1 MSLPPLPAPSRRR
14 RRRLRRFLT
23 LAAVAVLV
31 IGGGTVA
38 VAALRLSQ
46 NVTTVELHP
55 ARTDEPPVVA
65 DFDGAFD
72 VLLVGSDGRAGQ
84 GAQYGEGGDVEG
96 SRNDVT
102 LLLHVNDA
110 HDAATVISFPRD
122 LLVDMPSCSDPD
134 TGKTWAA
141 GHRVQFN
148 ESLSRGGLGCVAST
162 VTALTGIDLAY
173 AAEISFTG
181 VIDASNAVGGVPIC
195 FAGPVHDRHSG
206 LEIPEAGT
214 YDLSGEQALALL
226 RSRYGIGDGSDLARI
241 STQQVFLSSLV
252 RTLRDQSTLTDPVKL
267 YGIADAATRN
277 MTLSTPL
284 ADLGTLAS
292 MAKVFSDLPLENIAF
307 VSYPHLPAG
316 DRVVPDEQS
325 AAALMERVI
334 SGETVSISSD
344 HTGRGSELSPPATP
358 PSDDSEGAET
368 TPPETTPPDTT
379 QPDTTQPDTTRPDAN
394 TLPSNVDGQSAAQD
408 TCVRPNAG

>member
-1 MSLPPLPAPSRRR
+1 MSLPSPSASTRRR

-23 LAAVAVLV
+23 LTLIGILV
-31 IGGGTVA
+31 IAGGTVA

-46 NVTTVELHP
+46 NVTTVELKP
-55 ARTDEPPVVA
+55 AQTEEPPTVA

-102 LLLHVNDA
+102 MLLHVNEA

-122 LLVDMPSCSDPD
+122 LLVDIPSCTDPD
-134 TGKTWAA
+134 TGSTWNA

-148 ESLSRGGLGCVAST
+148 ESLARGGLGCVAAT
-162 VTALTGIDLAY
+162 VTGLTGIDIAY
-173 AAEISFTG
+173 AAEITFTG
-181 VIDASNAVGGVPIC
+181 VIEASDAVGGVPIC
-195 FAGPVHDRHSG
+195 FAGPIHDRHSG
-206 LEIPEAGT
+206 LDIPEAGT
-214 YDLSGEQALALL
+214 YDLSGAQALALL
-226 RSRYGIGDGSDLARI
+226 RSRYGVGDGSDLARI

-252 RTLRDQSTLTDPVKL
+252 RTLRDRSTLTDPAKL

-277 MTLSTPL
+277 MTLSTQL
-284 ADLGTLAS
+284 ADLRTLAS

-316 DRVVPDEQS
+316 DRVVPDEPA
-325 AAALMERVI
+325 AAALMERVRAGGTVTI
-334 SGETVSISSD
+334 SAD
-344 HTGRGSELSPPATP
+344 RTGRGSELSTPAAP
-358 PSDDSEGAET
+358 PS
-368 TPPETTPPDTT
+368 PETDATGAPTEETPA
-379 QPDTTQPDTTRPDAN
+379 QSDA
-394 TLPSNVDGQSAAQD
+394 LPENLDGQSAAQD
-408 TCVRPNAG
+408 TCVRPYSG

>member
-1 MSLPPLPAPSRRR
+1 MSLPPSASSARRH

-23 LAAVAVLV
+23 LSIVGILV
-31 IGGGTVA
+31 IAGGTVT

-55 ARTDEPPVVA
+55 THTEDPPVVA
-65 DFDGAFD
+65 DFDGGFD

-84 GAQYGEGGDVEG
+84 GVQYGEGGDVEG

-102 LLLHVNDA
+102 LLLHVNEG

-122 LLVDMPSCSDPD
+122 LLVDIPECTDPE
-134 TGKTWAA
+134 TGRTWNA
-141 GHRVQFN
+141 GWRVQFN
-148 ESLSRGGLGCVAST
+148 ESLARGGLGCVAST
-162 VTALTGIDLAY
+162 VTGLTGIDIAY
-173 AAEISFTG
+173 AAEISFIG

-195 FAGPVHDRHSG
+195 FAGPIHDRHSG

-226 RSRYGIGDGSDLARI
+226 RSRYGVGDGSDLARI

-252 RTLRDQSTLTDPVKL
+252 RTLRDQSTLSDPVKL

-284 ADLGTLAS
+284 ADLGTLVS

-316 DRVVPDEQS
+316 DRVIPDEQA
-325 AAALMERVI
+325 AAALLERVRA
-334 SGETVSISSD
+334 GDTVSISAD
-344 HTGRGSELSPPATP
+344 RTGRGSELSEDPVAPPTP
-358 PSDDSEGAET
+358 DPGASDDPEGGQPTAEVD
-368 TPPETTPPDTT
+368 PLPE
-379 QPDTTQPDTTRPDAN
+379 N
-394 TLPSNVDGQSAAQD
+394 IDGQSAAQD
-408 TCVRPNAG
+408 TCVRPYRG

>member
-1 MSLPPLPAPSRRR
+1 MSLPPPAPSSRRRR

-23 LAAVAVLV
+23 LTVIGILV
-31 IGGGTVA
+31 IAGGTVA
-38 VAALRLSQ
+38 IAAIRLSQ
-46 NVTTVELHP
+46 NVTTVELQP
-55 ARTDEPPVVA
+55 VRDSEEPPTVA
-65 DFDGAFD
+65 DFDGEFD

-84 GAQYGEGGDVEG
+84 GVQYGEGGDVEG

-102 LLLHVNDA
+102 LLLHVNEA

-122 LLVDMPSCSDPD
+122 LLVDIPACTDPE
-134 TGKTWAA
+134 TGSTWNA
-141 GHRVQFN
+141 GWRVQFN
-148 ESLSRGGLGCVAST
+148 ESLARGGLGCVAST

-181 VIDASNAVGGVPIC
+181 VIEASNAVGGVPIC
-195 FAGPVHDRHSG
+195 FAGPIHDRHSG
-206 LEIPEAGT
+206 LEIPAAGT

-226 RSRYGIGDGSDLARI
+226 RSRYGVGDGSDLARI

-277 MTLSTPL
+277 MTLSTQL
-284 ADLGTLAS
+284 ADLGTLTS

-316 DRVVPDEQS
+316 DRVVPDEAA
-325 AAALMERVI
+325 AAALVERVRA
-334 SGETVSISSD
+334 GDTVSISAD
-344 HTGRGSELSPPATP
+344 RTGRGSELSEDAAPPTSEPDDGATEEGPPADADP
-358 PSDDSEGAET
+358 L
-368 TPPETTPPDTT
+368 PE
-379 QPDTTQPDTTRPDAN
+379 N
-394 TLPSNVDGQSAAQD
+394 LDGQSAAQD
-408 TCVRPNAG
+408 TCVRPYGG

>member
-1 MSLPPLPAPSRRR
+1 MSVPLPPSPRRQR

-23 LAAVAVLV
+23 LTAVAILV
-31 IGGGTVA
+31 IGGGTAA
-38 VAALRLSQ
+38 VAAIRLSQ

-55 ARTDEPPVVA
+55 TRTDEPPAVA
-65 DFDGAFD
+65 DFDGEFD

-102 LLLHVNDA
+102 LLLHVNES

-122 LLVDMPSCSDPD
+122 LLVDIPACTDPD
-134 TGKTWAA
+134 TGKTWDA
-141 GHRVQFN
+141 GRRVQFN
-148 ESLSRGGLGCVAST
+148 ESLARGGLGCVAST

-181 VIDASNAVGGVPIC
+181 VIDASDAVGGVPIC
-195 FAGPVHDRHSG
+195 FAGPIHDRHSG
-206 LEIPEAGT
+206 LDIPEAGT

-226 RSRYGIGDGSDLARI
+226 RSRYGVGDGSDLARI
-241 STQQVFLSSLV
+241 STQQVFLSSLI

-267 YGIADAATRN
+267 FGIADAATRN

-316 DRVVPDEQS
+316 DRVVPDEQA
-325 AAALMERVI
+325 AAALMERVK
-334 SGETVSISSD
+334 SGETVNISAD
-344 HTGRGSELSPPATP
+344 HTGRGSELSEPVAPPSADAEEPATP
-358 PSDDSEGAET
+358 QPESE
-368 TPPETTPPDTT
+368 
-379 QPDTTQPDTTRPDAN
+379 
-394 TLPSNVDGQSAAQD
+394 TLPQNIDGQSAAQD
-408 TCVRPNAG
+408 TCVRPYSG

>member
-1 MSLPPLPAPSRRR
+1 MSLPPPAAPSRLR

-23 LAAVAVLV
+23 LTAVAILV

-55 ARTDEPPVVA
+55 AHTDEPPSIA
-65 DFDGAFD
+65 DFDGEFD

-102 LLLHVNDA
+102 LLLHVNES

-122 LLVDMPSCSDPD
+122 LLVDMPSCTDPG
-134 TGKTWAA
+134 TGKTRDA

-148 ESLSRGGLGCVAST
+148 ESLARGGLGCVAST

-195 FAGPVHDRHSG
+195 FAGPIHDRHSG
-206 LEIPEAGT
+206 LDIPEAGT

-267 YGIADAATRN
+267 FGIADAATRN

-316 DRVVPDEQS
+316 DRVVPDEQA
-325 AAALMERVI
+325 AAALMERVK
-334 SGETVSISSD
+334 SGETVNISAD
-344 HTGRGSELSPPATP
+344 HTGRGSELSEPSAP
-358 PSDDSEGAET
+358 PSADTEEPT
-368 TPPETTPPDTT
+368 TTTTTEPTTEPET
-379 QPDTTQPDTTRPDAN
+379 
-394 TLPSNVDGQSAAQD
+394 LPENIDGQSAAQD
-408 TCVRPNAG
+408 TCVRT

>member
-55 ARTDEPPVVA
+55 TRTDEPPVVA

-122 LLVDMPSCSDPD
+122 LLVDMPSCTDPE

-148 ESLSRGGLGCVAST
+148 ESLSRGGLGCVVST

-344 HTGRGSELSPPATP
+344 HTGRGSELSAPATP
-358 PSDDSEGAET
+358 PSADSEGAET
-368 TPPETTPPDTT
+368 PDTT
-379 QPDTTQPDTTRPDAN
+379 QPDTN

>member
-1 MSLPPLPAPSRRR
+1 MSLPPSPSPHGQASPSGQR

-23 LAAVAVLV
+23 LTAIAVLV

-38 VAALRLSQ
+38 VAAIRLSQ

-55 ARTDEPPVVA
+55 VRTDEPPVVA
-65 DFDGAFD
+65 DFDGEFD

-102 LLLHVNDA
+102 LLLHVNES

-122 LLVDMPSCSDPD
+122 LLVDMPACTDPD
-134 TGKTWAA
+134 SGKTWDA

-148 ESLSRGGLGCVAST
+148 ESLARGGLGCVAST

-181 VIDASNAVGGVPIC
+181 VIDASDAVGGVPIC

-226 RSRYGIGDGSDLARI
+226 RARYGIGDGSDLARI

-252 RTLRDQSTLTDPVKL
+252 RTLRDRSTLTDPVKL

-292 MAKVFSDLPLENIAF
+292 MAKVFSDLPLENLAF
-307 VSYPHLPAG
+307 VSYPHFPAG
-316 DRVVPDEQS
+316 DRVVPDEQA
-325 AAALMERVI
+325 AAALMERVT
-334 SGETVSISSD
+334 SGETVDISAD
-344 HTGRGSELSPPATP
+344 HTGRGSELATP
-358 PSDDSEGAET
+358 PVASPSEGPT
-368 TPPETTPPDTT
+368 TPGTEAQPGTET
-379 QPDTTQPDTTRPDAN
+379 QPES
-394 TLPSNVDGQSAAQD
+394 LPANVDGQSAAQD
-408 TCVRPNAG
+408 TCVRPYSG

>member
-1 MSLPPLPAPSRRR
+1 MSLPPPAAPSRLR

-23 LAAVAVLV
+23 LTAVAILV

-38 VAALRLSQ
+38 VAAIRLSQ

-55 ARTDEPPVVA
+55 AHTDEPPSIA
-65 DFDGAFD
+65 DFDGEFD

-102 LLLHVNDA
+102 LLLHVNES

-122 LLVDMPSCSDPD
+122 LLVDMPSCTDPG
-134 TGKTWAA
+134 TGKTWDA

-148 ESLSRGGLGCVAST
+148 ESLARGGLGCVAST

-195 FAGPVHDRHSG
+195 FAGPIHDRHSG

-267 YGIADAATRN
+267 FGIADAATRN

-316 DRVVPDEQS
+316 DRVVPDEQ
-325 AAALMERVI
+325 AAVALLERVK
-334 SGETVSISSD
+334 SGETVNISAD
-344 HTGRGSELSPPATP
+344 HTGRGSELSEPSAP
-358 PSDDSEGAET
+358 PSADPEEPT
-368 TPPETTPPDTT
+368 TEPET
-379 QPDTTQPDTTRPDAN
+379 
-394 TLPSNVDGQSAAQD
+394 LPGNIDGQSAAQD
-408 TCVRPNAG
+408 TCVRPYSG

>member
-1 MSLPPLPAPSRRR
+1 MSLPPPPSPSRRR

-23 LAAVAVLV
+23 LTAVAILV

-38 VAALRLSQ
+38 VAAIRLSQ

-55 ARTDEPPVVA
+55 TRTDEPPVVA
-65 DFDGAFD
+65 DFDGEFD

-102 LLLHVNDA
+102 LLLHVNES

-134 TGKTWAA
+134 TGKTWDA
-141 GHRVQFN
+141 GRRVQFN
-148 ESLSRGGLGCVAST
+148 ESLARGGLGCVAST
-162 VTALTGIDLAY
+162 VTALTGIELAY

-195 FAGPVHDRHSG
+195 FAGPIHDRHSG

-226 RSRYGIGDGSDLARI
+226 RSRYGVGDGSDLARI

-292 MAKVFSDLPLENIAF
+292 MAKVFSDLPLESIAF

-316 DRVVPDEQS
+316 DRVIPDEQA
-325 AAALMERVI
+325 AAALMERVK
-334 SGETVSISSD
+334 SGETVNISAD
-344 HTGRGSELSPPATP
+344 HTGRGSELSEPSAP
-358 PSDDSEGAET
+358 PSADTEEPT
-368 TPPETTPPDTT
+368 TTTEPEPEHEP
-379 QPDTTQPDTTRPDAN
+379 
-394 TLPSNVDGQSAAQD
+394 LPENIDGQSAAQD
-408 TCVRPNAG
+408 TCVRPYSG

>member
-1 MSLPPLPAPSRRR
+1 MSVPPLPSPSRRRR

-38 VAALRLSQ
+38 LAALRLSQ

-55 ARTDEPPVVA
+55 AKTDEPPVVA

-102 LLLHVNDA
+102 LLLHVNDT

-122 LLVDMPSCSDPD
+122 LLVDMPSCTDAE
-134 TGKTWAA
+134 TGKTWSA

-195 FAGPVHDRHSG
+195 FAGPIHDPHSG

-226 RSRYGIGDGSDLARI
+226 RSRYGVGDGSDLARI

-325 AAALMERVI
+325 AAALMERVL
-334 SGETVSISSD
+334 SGETVNISAD
-344 HTGRGSELSPPATP
+344 HTGRGSELSAPATP
-358 PSDDSEGAET
+358 PSADADEPDTAQ
-368 TPPETTPPDTT
+368 PETTQPETAQPEPD
-379 QPDTTQPDTTRPDAN
+379 
-394 TLPSNVDGQSAAQD
+394 LPSNIDGQSAAQD
-408 TCVRPNAG
+408 TCVRPNSG

>member
-55 ARTDEPPVVA
+55 TRTDEPPVVA

-122 LLVDMPSCSDPD
+122 LLVDMPSCTDPE

-148 ESLSRGGLGCVAST
+148 ESLSRGGLGCVVST

-267 YGIADAATRN
+267 YRIADAATRN

-344 HTGRGSELSPPATP
+344 HTGRGSELSAPATP
-358 PSDDSEGAET
+358 PSADSEGAET
-368 TPPETTPPDTT
+368 
-379 QPDTTQPDTTRPDAN
+379 PDTTRPDAN

>member
-344 HTGRGSELSPPATP
+344 HTGRGSELSAPATP
-358 PSDDSEGAET
+358 PSDDSEGAKT
-368 TPPETTPPDTT
+368 TPPETTPH
-379 QPDTTQPDTTRPDAN
+379 DTTQPDTTRPDTTQPDTN
-394 TLPSNVDGQSAAQD
+394 TLPPNVDGQSAAQD

>member
-1 MSLPPLPAPSRRR
+1 MSVPLPPSPRRQR

-23 LAAVAVLV
+23 LTAVAILV
-31 IGGGTVA
+31 IGGGTAA
-38 VAALRLSQ
+38 VAAIRLSQ

-55 ARTDEPPVVA
+55 TRTDEPPAVA
-65 DFDGAFD
+65 DFDGEFD

-84 GAQYGEGGDVEG
+84 GTQYGEGGDVEG

-102 LLLHVNDA
+102 LLLHVNES

-122 LLVDMPSCSDPD
+122 LLVDIPACTDPD
-134 TGKTWAA
+134 TGKTWDA
-141 GHRVQFN
+141 GRRVQFN
-148 ESLSRGGLGCVAST
+148 ESLARGGLGCVAST

-181 VIDASNAVGGVPIC
+181 VIDASDAVGGVPIC
-195 FAGPVHDRHSG
+195 FAGPIHDRHSG
-206 LEIPEAGT
+206 LDIPEAGT

-226 RSRYGIGDGSDLARI
+226 RSRYGVGDGSDLARI

-267 YGIADAATRN
+267 FGIADAATRN

-316 DRVVPDEQS
+316 DRVVPDEQA
-325 AAALMERVI
+325 AAALMERVK
-334 SGETVSISSD
+334 SGETVNISAD
-344 HTGRGSELSPPATP
+344 HTGRGSELSEPVAPPSADAEEPATP
-358 PSDDSEGAET
+358 QPESE
-368 TPPETTPPDTT
+368 
-379 QPDTTQPDTTRPDAN
+379 
-394 TLPSNVDGQSAAQD
+394 TLPQNIDGQSAAQD
-408 TCVRPNAG
+408 TCVRPYSG

>member
-38 VAALRLSQ
+38 VAAIRLSQ

-55 ARTDEPPVVA
+55 TRTDEPPVVA

-344 HTGRGSELSPPATP
+344 HTGRGSELSAPATP
-358 PSDDSEGAET
+358 PSADSEGAET
-368 TPPETTPPDTT
+368 PDTT
-379 QPDTTQPDTTRPDAN
+379 QPDTN

>member
-1 MSLPPLPAPSRRR
+1 MSLPPLPAPSRLRR
-14 RRRLRRFLT
+14 RCLRRFLT

-38 VAALRLSQ
+38 VAAIRLSQ
-46 NVTTVELHP
+46 NVTTVELQPVH
-55 ARTDEPPVVA
+55 DSEEPPAVA
-65 DFDGAFD
+65 DFDGEFD

-84 GAQYGEGGDVEG
+84 GARYGEGGDVEG

-102 LLLHVNDA
+102 LLLHVSDA

-122 LLVDMPSCSDPD
+122 LLVDMPSCTDPES
-134 TGKTWAA
+134 GKTRSA
-141 GHRVQFN
+141 GNRVQFN

-206 LEIPEAGT
+206 LDIPEAGT

-277 MTLSTPL
+277 MTLSAPL

-316 DRVVPDEQS
+316 DRVVPDEQ
-325 AAALMERVI
+325 AAALLMERVKAGQTVNI
-334 SGETVSISSD
+334 SAD
-344 HTGRGSELSPPATP
+344 HTGRGSELSGPVTP
-358 PSDDSEGAET
+358 PSEDPEEPT
-368 TPPETTPPDTT
+368 TPSESDA
-379 QPDTTQPDTTRPDAN
+379 QPDQ
-394 TLPSNVDGQSAAQD
+394 LPENIDGQSAAQD
-408 TCVRPNAG
+408 TCVRPYSG

>member
-1 MSLPPLPAPSRRR
+1 MSLPPSPSPNSPASPRTRR

-23 LAAVAVLV
+23 LTAVAILV
-31 IGGGTVA
+31 VSGGTVA
-38 VAALRLSQ
+38 VAAIRLSQ
-46 NVTTVELHP
+46 NVTTVDLHP

-65 DFDGAFD
+65 DFDGEFD

-102 LLLHVNDA
+102 LLLHVNES

-122 LLVDMPSCSDPD
+122 LLVDMPACTDPD
-134 TGKTWAA
+134 SGKTWDA

-148 ESLSRGGLGCVAST
+148 ESLARGGLGCVASA

-173 AAEISFTG
+173 AAEITFTG

-195 FAGPVHDRHSG
+195 FAGPIHDRHSG
-206 LEIPEAGT
+206 LEIPAAGT

-226 RSRYGIGDGSDLARI
+226 RSRYGVGDGSDLARI

-316 DRVVPDEQS
+316 DRVVPDEQ
-325 AAALMERVI
+325 AAAVLMERVKA
-334 SGETVSISSD
+334 GETVNISAD
-344 HTGRGSELSPPATP
+344 HTGRGSELSAPSAP
-358 PSDDSEGAET
+358 PSADPDE
-368 TPPETTPPDTT
+368 PTTPPDTET
-379 QPDTTQPDTTRPDAN
+379 QPEN
-394 TLPSNVDGQSAAQD
+394 LPGNIDGQSAAQD
-408 TCVRPNAG
+408 TCVRPYSG

>member
-1 MSLPPLPAPSRRR
+1 MSLPPPPSPSRRR

-23 LAAVAVLV
+23 LTAVGILV
-31 IGGGTVA
+31 IAGGTVA
-38 VAALRLSQ
+38 IAAIRLSQ
-46 NVTTVELHP
+46 NVTTVELQPVRDSEEP
-55 ARTDEPPVVA
+55 AAVA
-65 DFDGAFD
+65 DFDGEFD

-84 GAQYGEGGDVEG
+84 GVQYGEGGDVEG

-102 LLLHVNDA
+102 LLLHVNEA

-122 LLVDMPSCSDPD
+122 LLVDIPACTDPE
-134 TGKTWAA
+134 TGSTWNA
-141 GHRVQFN
+141 GWRVQFN
-148 ESLSRGGLGCVAST
+148 ESLARGGLGCVTST

-181 VIDASNAVGGVPIC
+181 VIEASNAVGGVPIC
-195 FAGPVHDRHSG
+195 FAGPIHDRHSG
-206 LEIPEAGT
+206 LDIPAAGT

-226 RSRYGIGDGSDLARI
+226 RSRYGVGDGSDLARI

-277 MTLSTPL
+277 MTLSTQL
-284 ADLGTLAS
+284 ADLGTLTS

-316 DRVVPDEQS
+316 DRVVPDEH
-325 AAALMERVI
+325 AAAELMDRVKA
-334 SGETVSISSD
+334 GETVNISAD
-344 HTGRGSELSPPATP
+344 RTGRGSELSADTAP
-358 PSDDSEGAET
+358 PSSEPDDSATEEEPTDAA
-368 TPPETTPPDTT
+368 PLPE
-379 QPDTTQPDTTRPDAN
+379 N
-394 TLPSNVDGQSAAQD
+394 LDGQSAAQD
-408 TCVRPNAG
+408 TCVRPYGG

>member
-1 MSLPPLPAPSRRR
+1 MSLPPPPSASRRR

-23 LAAVAVLV
+23 LTAVAILV

-38 VAALRLSQ
+38 VAAIRLSQ

-55 ARTDEPPVVA
+55 TRTDEPPVVA

-102 LLLHVNDA
+102 QLLHVNES

-134 TGKTWAA
+134 TGKTWDA
-141 GHRVQFN
+141 GRRVQFN
-148 ESLSRGGLGCVAST
+148 ESLARGGLGCVAST

-195 FAGPVHDRHSG
+195 FAGPIHDRHSG

-226 RSRYGIGDGSDLARI
+226 RSRYGVGDGSDLARI

-316 DRVVPDEQS
+316 DRVIPDEQA
-325 AAALMERVI
+325 AAALMERVV
-334 SGETVSISSD
+334 SGETVNISAD
-344 HTGRGSELSPPATP
+344 HTGRGSELSAPSIP
-358 PSDDSEGAET
+358 PSADPAE
-368 TPPETTPPDTT
+368 PTTPPDTET
-379 QPDTTQPDTTRPDAN
+379 QPEN
-394 TLPSNVDGQSAAQD
+394 LPGNIDGQSAAQD
-408 TCVRPNAG
+408 TCVRPYSG

>member
-31 IGGGTVA
+31 IGGGTMA
-38 VAALRLSQ
+38 IAALRLSQ

-55 ARTDEPPVVA
+55 TRTDEPPVVA

-122 LLVDMPSCSDPD
+122 LLVDMPSCTDPE

-148 ESLSRGGLGCVAST
+148 ESLSRGGLSCVAST

-344 HTGRGSELSPPATP
+344 HTGRGSELSAPATP
-358 PSDDSEGAET
+358 PSADSEGAET
-368 TPPETTPPDTT
+368 TQPETTQPETT
-379 QPDTTQPDTTRPDAN
+379 QPDAN